1 MKPNSSFN
9 PSRHLCSGLFAA
21 LIFSA
26 GVFEASADNNESV
39 LTANVFDQVQYH
51 IFAFVIGLMAAILL
65 VRTFTGKDNSRYLIH
80 IAIAFGII
88 SLSHLISTGISLM
101 QLFTSVP
108 ADQIRRLSEKTDL
121 LLSCLSTFFF
131 ILSFVL
137 LLRFPSQSVP
147 PEIFAGTTA
156 VLGVFV
162 ALVTLIQGPVD
173 DSTFLKA
180 IDIITSLAGVIC
192 VGVGLVRIANG
203 QISII
208 TGWIA
213 ACSYCIW
220 GIAQLP
226 FWFDYVKAENHQFY
240 FYSLSIVGLASA
252 ITTVIFSALS
262 LPDRPRFAG

>member
-108 ADQIRRLSEKTDL
+108 ADQIRRL
-121 LLSCLSTFFF
+121 
-131 ILSFVL
+131 
-137 LLRFPSQSVP
+137 
-147 PEIFAGTTA
+147 
-156 VLGVFV
+156 VFCPV
-162 ALVTLIQGPVD
+162 AALPHSKRSSRD
-173 DSTFLKA
+173 FCWNDCRSRCFR
-180 IDIITSLAGVIC
+180 C
-192 VGVGLVRIANG
+192 VGHADPGTR
-203 QISII
+203 
-208 TGWIA
+208 
-213 ACSYCIW
+213 
-220 GIAQLP
+220 
-226 FWFDYVKAENHQFY
+226 
-240 FYSLSIVGLASA
+240 
-252 ITTVIFSALS
+252 
-262 LPDRPRFAG
+262 R